1 MKLPNMKLDLAQEKL
16 VSAYKKKLELP
27 LQRFIT
33 KHQRTVTDWL
43 DPWLKPPL
51 EMLVAQTIFNTA
63 SLELAKGEYIELAP
77 MRGTCSTF
85 KLSGTSL
92 PVFEYKVFEK
102 KLMEFVHIRV
112 EMSRPNRIE
121 FWATIDSSTA
131 PELHG
136 KEVECKDAYRKPF
149 DMLILQL
156 FRYFP
161 YYHTNK
167 KEKIAS

>member
-1 MKLPNMKLDLAQEKL
+1 MKLDIGQDQLF
-16 VSAYKKKLELP
+16 SIYKQRIELP

-33 KHQRTVTDWL
+33 KHQRTLTEL
-43 DPWLKPPL
+43 IEPWLKPPI

-63 SLELAKGEYIELAP
+63 SLELTKDEYIELAP
-77 MRGTCSTF
+77 IRGTCGTF

-102 KLMEFVHIRV
+102 KVMEFIHVRV
-112 EMSRPNRIE
+112 EMSSPDRIE
-121 FWATIDSSTA
+121 FKATIDSTTA
-131 PELHG
+131 PERHG
-136 KEVECKDAYRKPF
+136 EEVECVSAYKRPF

-156 FRYFP
+156 FKYFP

-167 KEKIAS
+167 KVKK